1 METRIIRSIE
11 KRKIMVMVPLYIW
24 ARVYVA
30 VSVIYKVI
38 ALVNYYFSS
47 KTVVYAGKDEV
58 EM

>member
-1 METRIIRSIE
+1 
-11 KRKIMVMVPLYIW
+11 MVMVPLYIW